1 MTPKRRVSLFISA
14 AATQLLLLSGMT
26 AQAQQTYQFDVPGEP
41 LGDALRVFG
50 QASHQQIIFSEETVR
65 GKRSTELVGTF
76 TVEEGLQHLLAG
88 SGLKIRRT
96 TAGVIYVDYVDP
108 NGPPAP
114 AQSAEV
120 LSEVVVTGSRI
131 AQAANTITAA
141 PTTVIDG
148 AELDMRGFNQ
158 AGQMLNLVTANAPE
172 VPVSQAEGYPAGS
185 GQTNPDLFGIGD
197 SRTLT
202 LIDGRRMV

>member
-26 AQAQQTYQFDVPGEP
+26 AQAQQTYQFDVPSEP
-41 LGDALRVFG
+41 LGDALRAFG
-50 QASHQQIIFSEETVR
+50 QISHQQIIFSEETVR
-65 GKRSTELVGTF
+65 GKRSSSLVGDF
-76 TVEEGLQHLLAG
+76 TVEDGLQRLLAG

-96 TAGVIYVDYVDP
+96 GAGVIYVEYVEA

-114 AQSAEV
+114 AQSAEE
-120 LSEVVVTGSRI
+120 LGEVVVTGSRI
-131 AQAANTITAA
+131 AQAANTIQAA

-148 AELDMRGFNQ
+148 TELDMRGFNQ

-172 VPVSQAEGYPAGS
+172 VPVSQAEGYPA
-185 GQTNPDLFGIGD
+185 
-197 SRTLT
+197 
-202 LIDGRRMV
+202 